1 MSLNDTPSA
10 ERVQI
15 AFTGRTNTG
24 KSSLINAV
32 TNQNVSIVS
41 EISGTTADP
50 VSKAMELLPIGAV
63 SIIDTAGYDDTGA
76 LGAKRIEKT
85 LNVLS
90 RIDIAVIVIDAREGI
105 KEQDKKII
113 ELLDKNNIKYITAY
127 NKCDLVSG
135 LKPLKENEIYTSALK
150 NININELKEKIAA
163 MHKYLPEEKGLT
175 DGIVKENDTV
185 LLVTPID
192 ESAPK
197 GRLILPQQQVLRD
210 ILDKGGICAVV
221 QPAQL
226 KEALKRFPA
235 PDLVITDSQA
245 FEYVNKTLPEN
256 IKLTSF
262 SILFA
267 RYKGILKTAVKG
279 AEYIEQ
285 IKDGDKILISEGCT
299 HHRKCGDIGTVKL
312 PKWIENYTKKSF
324 KYEFSSGMS
333 FPENLEKY
341 ALIIHCGG
349 CMLNE
354 REVLNRYNSAAKQ
367 NIPIA
372 NYGIIIAYMHG
383 ILKRSIEVF
392 PEIG

>member
-1 MSLNDTPSA
+1 MSLNDTPSS

-41 EISGTTADP
+41 DISGTTADP
-50 VSKAMELLPIGAV
+50 VYKAMELLPIGAV

-76 LGAKRIEKT
+76 LGVKRIERT

-90 RIDIAVIVIDAREGI
+90 RTDIAVLVIDALEGI
-105 KEQDKKII
+105 QEQDKRII
-113 ELLDKNNIKYITAY
+113 ELFGKNNIKYITAY
-127 NKCDLVSG
+127 NKCDLVPE
-135 LKPLKENEIYTSALK
+135 LKPLKDNEIYTSALK

-163 MHKYLPEEKGLT
+163 LHKYMPEEKGLT
-175 DGIVKENDTV
+175 DGIVKENDSV

-210 ILDKGGICAVV
+210 ILDKGGISAAV

-279 AEYIEQ
+279 AEYIERL
-285 IKDGDKILISEGCT
+285 KDGDTILISEGCT

-312 PKWIENYTKKSF
+312 PHWIENYTKKNF
-324 KYEFSSGMS
+324 KYEFTSGMG
-333 FPENLEKY
+333 FPEDLKKY

-354 REVLNRYNSAAKQ
+354 REVLNRYNSAAEQ
-367 NIPIA
+367 NIPIV

-392 PEIG
+392 PEIL